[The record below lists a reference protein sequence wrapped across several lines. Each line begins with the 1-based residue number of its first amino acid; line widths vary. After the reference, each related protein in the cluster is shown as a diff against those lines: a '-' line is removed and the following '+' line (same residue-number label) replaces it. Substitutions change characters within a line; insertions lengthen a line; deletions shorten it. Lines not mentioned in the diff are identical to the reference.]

1 MICRRIR
8 VGDFR
13 NIESA
18 DIEFSPGVNLLRGDN
33 AQGKTNLLEAIYYI
47 TLGKS
52 FRGASEAEMIGF
64 SKPSAFVSLD
74 FNDKY
79 REQNLSV
86 SFFRDKRRKFT
97 QNGVSIYKMTDIV
110 GVLRAVLFSPD
121 NLSLIKSGPGERR
134 SWLDTALCQS
144 RPVYM
149 QSLSK
154 FNKLLKQR
162 NRLLKDAEDDR
173 RTFDETIGFWS
184 EQLARESATL
194 SRFRAEYVFRAAVG
208 VERFFSEMTDERE
221 TPELSFSSS
230 CKLSAEDCLNES
242 AVYDAYLSLLTSNL
256 EREIAVGST
265 LWGAH
270 KDDIDI
276 RLNGR
281 SARDYASQGQQRSL
295 ALAMKLSEGEI
306 CREECGEYPVFLL
319 DDVLSELDGKRRSY
333 LLNEI
338 VDRQVIMT
346 GCDESHSGG
355 AKIVRVE
362 GGRFFEGNK

>member
-18 DIEFSPGVNLLRGDN
+18 DIEFSSGVNLLRGDN

-52 FRGASEAEMIGF
+52 FRGATEAEMIGF
-64 SKPSAFVSLD
+64 GKPSAFVSLD
-74 FNDKY
+74 FDDKY

-121 NLSLIKSGPGERR
+121 NLSLIKNGPGERR

-173 RTFDETIGFWS
+173 RTFDATVGFWS
-184 EQLARESATL
+184 EQLARESAVL
-194 SRFRAEYVFRAAVG
+194 ARFRAEYVSRAAVG
-208 VERFFSEMTDERE
+208 VERFFSEMTVERE
-221 TPELSFSSS
+221 TPELTFVSS
-230 CKLSAEDCLNES
+230 CKLSAADCLDVE
-242 AVYDAYLSLLTSNL
+242 AVYSAYLSLLTSNL

-295 ALAMKLSEGEI
+295 ALAMKLAEGEI
-306 CREECGEYPVFLL
+306 CRDECGEYPVFLL

-338 VDRQVIMT
+338 VGRQVIMT
-346 GCDESHSGG
+346 GCDESHGDG
-355 AKIVRVE
+355 AKIIKVDAGQFVE
-362 GGRFFEGNK
+362 